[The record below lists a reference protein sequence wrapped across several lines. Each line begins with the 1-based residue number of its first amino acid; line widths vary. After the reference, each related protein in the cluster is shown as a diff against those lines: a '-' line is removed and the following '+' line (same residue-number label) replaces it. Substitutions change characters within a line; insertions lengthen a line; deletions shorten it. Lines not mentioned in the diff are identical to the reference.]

1 MDLADEETVRELLGA
16 LPVGHLNERARL
28 TRDLADEYSGWWQ
41 LLRSE
46 FSVLLYGFGSKKE
59 LLEDFARRALTD
71 GGVVV
76 VNGFFPGL
84 TAKHILANAAAA
96 VSRDSV
102 NALHAGSNDA
112 LFQRVAAERRAGAA
126 RDARIFC
133 RLRTSTTTRTRRLEE
148 MYREE
153 SRGVSRPPF

>member
-1 MDLADEETVRELLGA
+1 M
-16 LPVGHLNERARL
+16 
-28 TRDLADEYSGWWQ
+28 
-41 LLRSE
+41 
-46 FSVLLYGFGSKKE
+46 
-59 LLEDFARRALTD
+59 
-71 GGVVV
+71 
-76 VNGFFPGL
+76 NGFFPGL

-112 LFQRVAAERRAGAA
+112 LFQRVAAATRANGAA

-153 SRGVSRPPF
+153 SRGVSRPPL